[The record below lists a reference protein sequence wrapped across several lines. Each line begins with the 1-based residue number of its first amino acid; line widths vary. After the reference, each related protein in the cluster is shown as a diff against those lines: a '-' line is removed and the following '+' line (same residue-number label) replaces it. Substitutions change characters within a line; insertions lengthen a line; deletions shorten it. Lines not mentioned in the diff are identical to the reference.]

1 MADSIEGR
9 VRSGVDAFL
18 RWLPR
23 WQVGTSRA
31 RPRVCRQCFGSPV
44 ATAAGFDHD
53 VPHAVQHALLSRMR
67 AIIDESVDEYTA
79 KNLPLVARELARHEQ
94 PAPAGYRPEADLALE
109 FQGLPVDPEPEPGA
123 PFLFTLAE
131 LAEADQAEHRD
142 AESQPNPTA
151 AEENPDPSTYSDEA
165 KQALRTELELADDHA
180 RQIGTAVCLALVE
193 HRRRIADAVDRL
205 VEPQIDELL
214 AELAQALENPRSR

>member
-9 VRSGVDAFL
+9 VRVGVDAFL

-23 WQVGTSRA
+23 WELGTSRG
-31 RPRVCRQCFGSPV
+31 RPRICRLCLGSPV

-67 AIIDESVDEYTA
+67 VIVDEAVDDYTER
-79 KNLPLVARELARHEQ
+79 NLPLVSRELAKGQERD
-94 PAPAGYRPEADLALE
+94 PGTYRPDEGLALE
-109 FQGLPVDPEPEPGA
+109 FQGLPVDPEPEPGQ

-131 LAEADQAEHRD
+131 LADDDQRRAQAEG
-142 AESQPNPTA
+142 SV
-151 AEENPDPSTYSDEA
+151 PDPEPPTVFTEEA
-165 KQALRTELELADDHA
+165 KNALRSELELADDHA
-180 RQIGTAVCLALVE
+180 RQVGTTVCLSLME
-193 HRRRIADAVDRL
+193 HRQRIADAVDRL

-214 AELAQALENPRSR
+214 QELSRTLENPRTRS

>member
-31 RPRVCRQCFGSPV
+31 RTRVCRQCFGSPI

-53 VPHAVQHALLSRMR
+53 VPHAVQHALLSRMQ
-67 AIIDESVDEYTA
+67 AIIDEAVDDYTA
-79 KNLPLVARELARHEQ
+79 RNLPMVARELAKAAE
-94 PAPAGYRPEADLALE
+94 PETGGYKPDEGLALE
-109 FQGLPVDPEPEPGA
+109 FQGLEIDPEPEPGQ

-131 LAEADQAEHRD
+131 LAERD
-142 AESQPNPTA
+142 RPVAPPA
-151 AEENPDPSTYSDEA
+151 AEPPAPYSEEA
-165 KQALRTELELADDHA
+165 KKALRTELELADDHA
-180 RQIGTAVCLALVE
+180 RQVGTSVCLALVE
-193 HRRRIADAVDRL
+193 HRRRISDAVDRL